1 MTISEKAVQF
11 MLDIARDESHG
22 YDQSARWGPDY
33 DCSSLVISAYKTA
46 GVPLSSTYTGNMRSD
61 FLNNG
66 FAVPVNVN
74 LATGAGL
81 LPGDVLLNE
90 QNHTAMYVGNG
101 QLVHASGNEFGGVTG
116 GMTGDQTGREIC
128 VTGYFSFP
136 WDCVLRYVKKEA
148 DPEPGGTYIVQK
160 GDSLWSI
167 AERFLGNG
175 RQYVLLMRAN
185 NLTDTMIWPGMEL
198 IIPGT
203 DDRVTLPVRVTKE
216 TARLLQIMADG
227 NGKEIGQI
235 IDFLVE
241 DAR

>member
-1 MTISEKAVQF
+1 MTIPEKAVQF

-74 LATGAGL
+74 LATGANL
-81 LPGDVLLNE
+81 APGDVLLNE
-90 QNHTAMYVGNG
+90 AHHTAMFVGNG
-101 QLVHASGNEFGGVTG
+101 MIVHASGNEFGGATG

-128 VTGYFSFP
+128 VTGYFNFP
-136 WDCVLRYVKKEA
+136 WDCVLRYARKEEN
-148 DPEPGGTYIVQK
+148 PEPGGTYTVQR
-160 GDSLWSI
+160 GDTLWGI
-167 AERFLGNG
+167 AEKLLGNG
-175 RQYVLLMRAN
+175 SAYVLIMRAN
-185 NLTDTMIWPGMEL
+185 NLTDSLIWPGMEL

-203 DDRVTLPVRVTKE
+203 DDRVTLTVRVTKE

-227 NGKEIGQI
+227 NGKEIGDI
-235 IDFLVE
+235 IDLFVR
-241 DAR
+241 DAK